1 MIKTKILC
9 DNISIVNMQ
18 QQYFYFG
25 SSLKT
30 YINAIITFVAHTVG
44 YQSQI
49 IICYLISR
57 PCVNLKGFCVIRYPW
72 LHLKF
77 QEVEQQCDSVIYYDV
92 YYQFNNKTIFI
103 SEEVVYLNFR
113 TFRNVF
119 WLNSGPNQITHK
131 HRNRCILAVLMLYV
145 IKFFMHA
152 IHALWHLLQILPH
165 HMVHLSR
172 LHYLSQ
178 FPMKKTFW
186 KIRSELA
193 VSGIIFILDI
203 TTNMYYLEKLYW

>member
-92 YYQFNNKTIFI
+92 YYQFNIKTIFI

-131 HRNRCILAVLMLYV
+131 HSLFGTIWRQQEQMYFSSLD
-145 IKFFMHA
+145 A
-152 IHALWHLLQILPH
+152 IC
-165 HMVHLSR
+165 
-172 LHYLSQ
+172 
-178 FPMKKTFW
+178 
-186 KIRSELA
+186 
-193 VSGIIFILDI
+193 
-203 TTNMYYLEKLYW
+203 N

>member
-30 YINAIITFVAHTVG
+30 YVNAIITFVAHTVG

-57 PCVNLKGFCVIRYPW
+57 PCVNLKGFCVIRNPW

-92 YYQFNNKTIFI
+92 YYQFNIKTIFI

-119 WLNSGPNQITHK
+119 L
-131 HRNRCILAVLMLYV
+131 
-145 IKFFMHA
+145 IKFRA
-152 IHALWHLLQILPH
+152 KPNN
-165 HMVHLSR
+165 S
-172 LHYLSQ
+172 
-178 FPMKKTFW
+178 
-186 KIRSELA
+186 
-193 VSGIIFILDI
+193 
-203 TTNMYYLEKLYW
+203 

>member
-9 DNISIVNMQ
+9 DNISIVSMQ

-30 YINAIITFVAHTVG
+30 YVNAIITFVAHTVG

-57 PCVNLKGFCVIRYPW
+57 PCVNLKGFCVIRNPW

-92 YYQFNNKTIFI
+92 YYQFNIKTIFI

-119 WLNSGPNQITHK
+119 WSKSGPNQITHE
-131 HRNRCILAVLMLYV
+131 HSL
-145 IKFFMHA
+145 FFTIWRQQEQMYFSSLDA
-152 IHALWHLLQILPH
+152 IC
-165 HMVHLSR
+165 
-172 LHYLSQ
+172 
-178 FPMKKTFW
+178 
-186 KIRSELA
+186 
-193 VSGIIFILDI
+193 
-203 TTNMYYLEKLYW
+203 N

>member
-30 YINAIITFVAHTVG
+30 YVNAIITFVAHTVG

-57 PCVNLKGFCVIRYPW
+57 PCVNLKGFCVIRNPW

-92 YYQFNNKTIFI
+92 YYQYNIKTIFI
-103 SEEVVYLNFR
+103 WEEDVYLNFR

-119 WLNSGPNQITHK
+119 WSKSGPNQITHE
-131 HRNRCILAVLMLYV
+131 HSLFCTIWRQQEQMYFSSLD
-145 IKFFMHA
+145 A
-152 IHALWHLLQILPH
+152 IC
-165 HMVHLSR
+165 
-172 LHYLSQ
+172 
-178 FPMKKTFW
+178 
-186 KIRSELA
+186 
-193 VSGIIFILDI
+193 
-203 TTNMYYLEKLYW
+203 N